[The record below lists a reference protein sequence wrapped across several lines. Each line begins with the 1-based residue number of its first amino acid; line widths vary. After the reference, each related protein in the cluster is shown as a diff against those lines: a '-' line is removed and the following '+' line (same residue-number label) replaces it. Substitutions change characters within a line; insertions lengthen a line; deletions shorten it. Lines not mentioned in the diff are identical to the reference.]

1 MNRPTNWAR
10 GEMAVNAAELPPD
23 TEINSNGAGD
33 AFTSGLLIAAM
44 LRNTGVCMQYGSPV
58 KLEPNDVESD
68 TISSTGVSEVSQCTP
83 SKKVTPY
90 SLYMRE
96 NYVALKAQCS
106 DDKKAIFEKCNEMW
120 EEESDEVKLL
130 YERMADE
137 EKCKSQDEAAGDD
150 VLNAPDSPSVAT
162 LQSPKM
168 RRNLN
173 LINQPMNLET
183 AAQFAC
189 LVAARHVDTATRDCS
204 HLNINTIREQSSVS
218 AHGLEEI

>member
-1 MNRPTNWAR
+1 
-10 GEMAVNAAELPPD
+10 MAVNATELPPD

-33 AFTSGLLIAAM
+33 AFTSGLLVAAM

-58 KLEPNDVESD
+58 KQEPNDLDSD
-68 TISSTGVSEVSQCTP
+68 IISSTAASVVSQSTP

-106 DDKKAIFEKCNEMW
+106 DDKKAMFEKCNEMW
-120 EEESDEVKLL
+120 EDESDEVKQL

-137 EKCKSQDEAAGDD
+137 EMCKSENEATDD
-150 VLNAPDSPSVAT
+150 ALNAPDSPSVASI
-162 LQSPKM
+162 QSPKI

-189 LVAARHVDTATRDCS
+189 LVAARHVDTTTRDAT